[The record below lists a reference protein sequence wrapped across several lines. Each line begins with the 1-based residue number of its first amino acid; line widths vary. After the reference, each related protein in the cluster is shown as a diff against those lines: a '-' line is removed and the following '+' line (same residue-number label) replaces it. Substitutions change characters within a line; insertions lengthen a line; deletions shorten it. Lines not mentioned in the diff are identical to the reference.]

1 MDATVS
7 CGNPDESGAARYQR
21 SLIVPLCD
29 KHRTMPAMLNASCQP
44 GCEGEGL

>member
-21 SLIVPLCD
+21 SLIAPLCD
-29 KHRTMPAMLNASCQP
+29 KHRLCQPCSALCQP
-44 GCEGEGL
+44 GWEGEGL